1 MRLVFLEIY
10 YEFRFFYYFL
20 SFIGFEIHYL
30 KILYLSDVSDN
41 NFYIKQIQKLKK
53 KKIYLINILDYEKD
67 GFYFEDFDN
76 DFTGDTLIL
85 NKYLLTDKVLKII
98 SKYFNTNV
106 TKKKFELYMR
116 AILQSN
122 IQKQFQQDG
131 SKINYWINN
140 NSSTKRNII
149 FFSNFANYFLKL
161 DNKKIIKI
169 YFPIHIIY
177 IPVNLIFKI
186 IKKTKKIIILF
197 IKKLNKVNQIKIKKN
212 KININFN
219 SKYLYVFHKSQMYGK
234 LFKKKLFFFDN
245 DKHLS
250 ANEMSAVMYH
260 ENNENIF
267 NLLAIS
273 KKKKIKCLLKT
284 IFLFVVLVT
293 REISLKNIAV
303 AILYSKIYFRFEIFR
318 LNLLLFKNLKA
329 VFIDWDTNCPK
340 ELILLFESKNVKTIC
355 VQERSIQSCYKY
367 FYNVICDN
375 FLSSVPQMKE
385 IFLNKPY
392 SSVNNIIEY
401 GSYREDYFFDK
412 KYDKIITKKYR
423 INKDQKTIVIFAHH
437 AETSI
442 FNQANNLIT
451 NWDNHY
457 YFLNET
463 FEILSKLENIRVIY
477 RFKNLDWIEIDK
489 FQNIINKIKSN
500 ENMFIDNEYEKSF
513 FSYYLARFADI
524 AIGPHSSL
532 LDELIQSGFKNVL
545 IMDYGYKLKSIIKKL
560 KYEGSDFLCENR
572 NIFMH
577 KLNVL
582 LNDNKNLNF
591 KNNKIRQK
599 YLYKDKL
606 YEILKDEL
614 KI

>member
-1 MRLVFLEIY
+1 MF
-10 YEFRFFYYFL
+10 
-20 SFIGFEIHYL
+20 
-30 KILYLSDVSDN
+30 
-41 NFYIKQIQKLKK
+41 
-53 KKIYLINILDYEKD
+53 
-67 GFYFEDFDN
+67 
-76 DFTGDTLIL
+76 
-85 NKYLLTDKVLKII
+85 
-98 SKYFNTNV
+98 
-106 TKKKFELYMR
+106 
-116 AILQSN
+116 
-122 IQKQFQQDG
+122 
-131 SKINYWINN
+131 
-140 NSSTKRNII
+140 
-149 FFSNFANYFLKL
+149 
-161 DNKKIIKI
+161 
-169 YFPIHIIY
+169 
-177 IPVNLIFKI
+177 
-186 IKKTKKIIILF
+186 LF
-197 IKKLNKVNQIKIKKN
+197 I
-212 KININFN
+212 
-219 SKYLYVFHKSQMYGK
+219 
-234 LFKKKLFFFDN
+234 
-245 DKHLS
+245 
-250 ANEMSAVMYH
+250 A
-260 ENNENIF
+260 
-267 NLLAIS
+267 
-273 KKKKIKCLLKT
+273 
-284 IFLFVVLVT
+284 LVA
-293 REISLKNIAV
+293 RGISLKNIAV

-329 VFIDWDTNCPK
+329 AFIDWDTNCPK
-340 ELILLFESKNVKTIC
+340 ELILLFEINNVKTIC

-375 FLSSVPQMKE
+375 FLSSVSQMKE

-392 SSVNNIIEY
+392 SSVNNVIEY

-412 KYDKIITKKYR
+412 KYDKLITKKYR

-477 RFKNLDWIEIDK
+477 RIKHLDWIKIDK

-545 IMDYGYKLKSIIKKL
+545 IMDYGYKIKSIVKKL

-582 LNDNKNLNF
+582 LNNNENLNL

-599 YLYKDKL
+599 HFYKDKL
-606 YEILKDEL
+606 YKILKDEL